1 MKTFFILL
9 CYIVYCNAIRSIIVK
24 PGGVK
29 GYYMTGICK
38 YIRDHYDLK
47 HVNYYG
53 ASAGAWNVLYLAC
66 KDKKEELFMRQTQ
79 ELGQFTYRDLY
90 DMEKT
95 MKKRLVKYFT
105 LNDFNVDKINIC
117 ISKKRNTI
125 PFVSKTIIRD
135 FKDMDDLV
143 ETCIASSHLPFI
155 ANGDFFYNYRDE
167 KCIDGGF
174 FKKPYTRHD
183 QVKPVFIISPEM
195 WRNKKINDI
204 NRMYSLDIHKM
215 LYYGYNDAYEHRHEL
230 DEIFIPNDAKL
241 HL

>member
-1 MKTFFILL
+1 MKTIFILL
-9 CYIVYCNAIRSIIVK
+9 CYIVYCSAIRSIVVK

-47 HVNYYG
+47 RVKYYG

-66 KDKKEELFMRQTQ
+66 KDHKEELFMKQTQ
-79 ELGQFTYRDLY
+79 EIGQFSYIDLY

-105 LNDFNVDKINIC
+105 LNDFDLDKINIC
-117 ISKKRNTI
+117 VSKKRNMI
-125 PFVSKTIIRD
+125 PFVSKMIISE
-135 FKDMDDLV
+135 FEDMDDLV
-143 ETCIASSHLPFI
+143 ETCIASSHLPWI
-155 ANGDFFYNYRDE
+155 ANGDFFYQYRGN
-167 KCIDGGF
+167 KCFDGGF
-174 FKKPYTRHD
+174 FNKPYTRKD
-183 QVKPVFIISPEM
+183 YVKPSFIITPEM
-195 WRNKKINDI
+195 WRNKKINNL

-230 DEIFIPNDAKL
+230 DEIFISNDV
-241 HL
+241 